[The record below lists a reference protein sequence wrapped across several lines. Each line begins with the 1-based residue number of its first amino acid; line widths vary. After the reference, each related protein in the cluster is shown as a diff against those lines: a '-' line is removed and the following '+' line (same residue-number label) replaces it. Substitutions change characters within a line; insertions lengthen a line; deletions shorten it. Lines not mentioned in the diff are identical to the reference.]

1 MPSSFRRS
9 LPIAGAAVLLV
20 AALASAETPAGAAP
34 HVRAE
39 SREARALVDELT
51 DRSATVRGLIERLE
65 GSNVIVYVRQRTLDD
80 PGLDGRTGLLGA
92 SPTRRFLVVEL
103 ACGRP
108 YLTQLVT
115 LAHELQH
122 AVEIAEAPAVFDAR
136 TMAAHYERIGE
147 CTSRSAGRRTF
158 ETRSAGDTAMQVRRE
173 LLFSQTSSRTRTE
186 PHR

>member
-34 HVRAE
+34 HVRPE
-39 SREARALVDELT
+39 NREVRALVDELT
-51 DRSATVRGLIERLE
+51 DRSATVRWLIARLE
-65 GSNVIVYVRQRTLDD
+65 ASNVIVYVRRRTLDD
-80 PGLDGRTGLLGA
+80 AGLDGRTGLLA
-92 SPTRRFLVVEL
+92 ANPTNRFLVVEL
-103 ACGRP
+103 ACGRA

-136 TMAAHYERIGE
+136 TLAAHYEQIGQRM
-147 CTSRSAGRRTF
+147 SRSAGRQTF
-158 ETRSAGDTAMQVRRE
+158 ETRGAGDTATQVRRE
-173 LLFSQTSSRTRTE
+173 LLSQVNSATRTE
-186 PHR
+186 PPR